1 MRWHSYFT
9 PRWIKRKTINW
20 WEKKIA
26 STQREIRW
34 EKLPFFLTETANIGN
49 PPWKSLKYFEN
60 KMLLKRWSAVSNS
73 TFSVRLSI
81 SAPYQVKVTTGVQE
95 GAGTDANVYLTVY
108 GTKGETMEKKLIN
121 TFENNFEKGKYVNQ
135 LSVDWFL
142 GSYAILWALFNY

>member
-1 MRWHSYFT
+1 MGKENRFNS
-9 PRWIKRKTINW
+9 KRDSLRK
-20 WEKKIA
+20 A
-26 STQREIRW
+26 
-34 EKLPFFLTETANIGN
+34 PFFLTETANIGN

-81 SAPYQVKVTTGVQE
+81 SAPYQVQVTTGVQE

>member
-1 MRWHSYFT
+1 
-9 PRWIKRKTINW
+9 
-20 WEKKIA
+20 
-26 STQREIRW
+26 
-34 EKLPFFLTETANIGN
+34 
-49 PPWKSLKYFEN
+49 
-60 KMLLKRWSAVSNS
+60 MLLKRWSAVSNS

-81 SAPYQVKVTTGVQE
+81 SDPYQVQVTTGVQE

-142 GSYAILWALFNY
+142 GSFAILWALFNY